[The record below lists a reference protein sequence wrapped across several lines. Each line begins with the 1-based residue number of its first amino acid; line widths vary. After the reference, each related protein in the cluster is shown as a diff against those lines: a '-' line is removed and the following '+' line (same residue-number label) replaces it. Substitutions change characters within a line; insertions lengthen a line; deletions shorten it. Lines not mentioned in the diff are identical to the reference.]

1 LGVIEV
7 ITYVLLLLGTYLLS
21 ITWFGS
27 ITNFFLIP
35 SQDWEEGHKKLA
47 LKKNLLVLTVT
58 TVILLIICLTGWY
71 LKGNLFFLFSGLV
84 LFWNYF
90 AEKRHI
96 KLKQQQQN
104 YLDKG
109 GY

>member
-1 LGVIEV
+1 VIKV
-7 ITYVLLLLGTYLLS
+7 ISYVILLLGTYLLS

-35 SQDWEEGHKKLA
+35 NRDWEEWHKKLA
-47 LKKNLLVLTVT
+47 LRKNLLVLAVT
-58 TVILLIICLTGWY
+58 TVILLVICFTGWN
-71 LKGNLFFLFSGLV
+71 LKGNLFFLFFGLV
-84 LFWNYF
+84 LIWNYF

-104 YLDKG
+104 LFR
-109 GY
+109 